1 MRILALLALILLNL
15 TSATAQSI
23 TPAVINTSGNS
34 YTQGYYSFDWSVGE
48 MALVETSK
56 SIDGRMMITNGFLQ
70 PGLNLVNLGRNFTPD
85 EVKIFP
91 NPTYGNLEIN
101 FSTLQ
106 QGSLLIRLYDAN
118 GKLVISRR
126 TVSYGMGNIEHLNL
140 SHFASGTYF
149 LKIDLDPSLG
159 SMPKTGSYKLVKL

>member
-15 TSATAQSI
+15 ISASGQSI
-23 TPAVINTSGNS
+23 TPAVINVTGNS
-34 YTQGYYSFDWSVGE
+34 YTKGYYSFDWSVGE

-56 SIDGRMMITNGFLQ
+56 SVDGRIIVTNGILQ
-70 PGLNLVNLGRNFTPD
+70 PGLNLVNLGLNFTPD

-91 NPTYGNLEIN
+91 NPTYGKIEIN

-106 QGSLLIRLYDAN
+106 QGSLLINLYDAN
-118 GKLVISRR
+118 GKLVISKR
-126 TVSYGMGNIEHLNL
+126 TISYGMGNIAYFDL
-140 SHFASGTYF
+140 SRFASGTYF

>member
-23 TPAVINTSGNS
+23 TPAVINVTGNS
-34 YTQGYYSFDWSVGE
+34 YTKGYYSFDWSVGE
-48 MALVETSK
+48 MALVETAK
-56 SIDGRMMITNGFLQ
+56 ATDGRIIVTNGILQ
-70 PGLNLVNLGRNFTPD
+70 PGLNLVNLGLNFTPD

-91 NPTYGNLEIN
+91 NPTYGKIEIN

-106 QGSLLIRLYDAN
+106 QGSLLINLYDAN
-118 GKLVISRR
+118 GRLVISKR
-126 TVSYGMGNIEHLNL
+126 TISYGMGNIEYFDL
-140 SHFASGTYF
+140 SRFASGTYF